1 MGEVRLFLLG
11 ANSWYV
17 LGAGLMSSMINLPV
31 INYCE
36 HVTFRIAGRAHSA
49 MFGVKGN
56 IALPSILFCVQ
67 HVIKPE
73 DWCPILVRTVF
84 WSLTGGIALTMVR
97 SMLPTSLFQFCQS
110 FYYDLWYTLWTG
122 CGGSLDPE
130 SREDV
135 A

>member
-11 ANSWYV
+11 ANFGYV
-17 LGAGLMSSMINLPV
+17 FDAGLMGSMINLPV
-31 INYCE
+31 INYYE
-36 HVTFRIAGRAHSA
+36 PA
-49 MFGVKGN
+49 MFGVKGH
-56 IALPSILFCVQ
+56 IALASILFCAQ
-67 HVIKPE
+67 HVFMPR
-73 DWCPILVRTVF
+73 DRCPVLVRTAF
-84 WSLTGGIALTMVR
+84 WSLFGSIALTMVL
-97 SMLPTSLFQFCQS
+97 SMLPTGLFQFCQS